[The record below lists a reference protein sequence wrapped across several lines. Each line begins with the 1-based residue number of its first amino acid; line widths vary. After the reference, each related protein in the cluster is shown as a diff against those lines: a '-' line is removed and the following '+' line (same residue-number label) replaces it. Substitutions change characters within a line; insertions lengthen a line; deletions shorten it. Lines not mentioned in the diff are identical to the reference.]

1 MSAFRACATGRG
13 RDVVNLAVGNNNRIV
28 RGLAL
33 LGRTGRMQEGDR
45 PWTRFGNADGRGKLD
60 RDCQTMGSSPNRRVG
75 STASSFGVAQSV

>member
-1 MSAFRACATGRG
+1 MSAFRASATWEG

-33 LGRTGRMQEGDR
+33 LGRTGRIPEGHG
-45 PWTRFGNADGRGKLD
+45 PWTRLANADGRAKRD